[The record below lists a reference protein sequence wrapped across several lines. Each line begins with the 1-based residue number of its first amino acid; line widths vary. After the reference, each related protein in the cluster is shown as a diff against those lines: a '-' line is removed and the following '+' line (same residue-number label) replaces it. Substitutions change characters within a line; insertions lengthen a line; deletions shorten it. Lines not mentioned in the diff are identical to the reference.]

1 MASQLLEQLRADLNA
16 AMKSRDQVT
25 TSTIRMVL
33 SAIQVASVAGDEA
46 ADLSDQEI
54 IAVLRSEAKRRVEAA
69 ELYEQAGRTEQALAE
84 KSECEVIEKYLPA
97 AMDDAALQ
105 TLVDEEIAAAR
116 EAGAEGPQAM
126 GRVIKAVKDRAGD
139 AADGGRIAGL
149 VKASLTS

>member
-54 IAVLRSEAKRRVEAA
+54 IGVLRSEAKRRVEAA
-69 ELYEQAGRTEQALAE
+69 ELYEQAGRTEQAAAE
-84 KSECEVIEKYLPA
+84 KSEREVIEKYLPA

>member
-46 ADLSDQEI
+46 ADLSDLEI

-84 KSECEVIEKYLPA
+84 KSEREVIEKYLPA